1 LRENKVESLPDGRLQ
16 HCRPH
21 AVSLAGATSDSLRV
35 NSRAV
40 SCEYISGSRCLIRR
54 HVQKSCKKLRKP
66 KGARGK
72 LDLVL
77 VWKKKKLRKKSSRDA
92 NLAGQRKRHRGVKLL
107 FYAPVGGM
115 GEMGGGGGGGLQK
128 GEREN
133 DGSARRTLPR
143 RPFTFSRDSPL
154 ILVPDECPQLRHR
167 SDPRSAA
174 RLLASVLSL
183 RYPSAQPNVQSS
195 AIDTWHRFI
204 GTRRFAIKATS
215 RRWLRAT
222 TDAIASFRRDRRVVA
237 NRRQY
242 VRVST

>member
-1 LRENKVESLPDGRLQ
+1 MDDYNIVDHTPCRSLVQPATRCVLTRAQ
-16 HCRPH
+16 LAANTLAAPV
-21 AVSLAGATSDSLRV
+21 VSSADT
-35 NSRAV
+35 
-40 SCEYISGSRCLIRR
+40 
-54 HVQKSCKKLRKP
+54 CKKVARNCASRKVHA
-66 KGARGK
+66 GSSISCSFG
-72 LDLVL
+72 
-77 VWKKKKLRKKSSRDA
+77 KKKKLRKKSSRDA